1 VIIDNI
7 EQIEHPQLVKDI
19 KSLCLELSNVIL
31 SLLHSGY
38 DSLEKSS
45 TWDSNNS
52 FRFKQCDTI
61 IRDHIL
67 GINRPICIVDGAVYA
82 LGKDLYQIELLVDY
96 RITYGY
102 KPNQSLDKGIHLF
115 CQVSKEIMRDHKIN
129 ELCHI

>member
-7 EQIEHPQLVKDI
+7 EKIEHPLLVQEI

-31 SLLHSGY
+31 SLLQSGY
-38 DSLEKSS
+38 DSP
-45 TWDSNNS
+45 WDSNNS

-82 LGKDLYQIELLVDY
+82 LGKDLYQIELLKQNTK
-96 RITYGY
+96 RILH
-102 KPNQSLDKGIHLF
+102 S
-115 CQVSKEIMRDHKIN
+115 R
-129 ELCHI
+129 

>member
-1 VIIDNI
+1 MIIDNI
-7 EQIEHPQLVKDI
+7 EKIEHPLLVQDI
-19 KSLCLELSNVIL
+19 KSLCLELSNVIM
-31 SLLHSGY
+31 SLLQSEH
-38 DSLEKSS
+38 DSPRN
-45 TWDSNNS
+45 SNNS

-67 GINRPICIVDGAVYA
+67 GINRPMCIVDGAVYA
-82 LGKDLYQIELLVDY
+82 LGKDLYQIEILVDY

-115 CQVSKEIMRDHKIN
+115 CQVSKEILRDHKID